1 MERDLTFRVGA
12 LCCVLS
18 LAAMGLFASAAAATS
33 TESPWSLELLDPIIA
48 DQVTEKIGPGVD
60 AHHTKHFTLLH
71 PDHEVWAEHTGKLL
85 EQAHDEFY
93 RAFGAAGFKL
103 KPVDKPLVW
112 LCFPDREGFNDYAQ
126 VADRID
132 MSWSQ
137 GYYSARTNIVAVIQ
151 TPAYPKTET
160 DSSAPKTQVVT
171 TVYPN
176 DDASA
181 RATRLESARATHELA
196 HQLAFNSGLQ
206 KRGVMYPLWA
216 SEGLATNFE
225 ADASGNITFGATNAF
240 RRRALVG
247 AWRGERLVPLTEF
260 VTLSRINPGDGRAIS
275 DIYAQC
281 WGLFQFLMAEYPSQT
296 SRYLKLLAEGEAG
309 YRDEWTMRREFV
321 AAFGPIWKVERKWH
335 DYVAD
340 LAEGKE

>member
-1 MERDLTFRVGA
+1 MIV
-12 LCCVLS
+12 
-18 LAAMGLFASAAAATS
+18 AMCLVAPHAIAAATD
-33 TESPWSLELLDPIIA
+33 SPWSLEQLDPIVAEQI
-48 DQVTEKIGPGVD
+48 TRKMGPGVD
-60 AHHTKHFTLLH
+60 AHHTQHFTLLH
-71 PDHEVWAEHTGKLL
+71 PDHEAWAKHTGNLL
-85 EQAHDEFY
+85 EQAHAEFY
-93 RAFGAAGFKL
+93 RAFGAAGFDL
-103 KPVDKPLVW
+103 RPVEKPLVW
-112 LCFPDREGFNDYAQ
+112 LCFPDREGFNEYAQ

-137 GYYSARTNIVAVIQ
+137 GYYSARTNLVAVIQ
-151 TPAYPKTET
+151 TPAYPRSES

-171 TVYPN
+171 TVYSN

-181 RATRLESARATHELA
+181 RASRLESARATHELA

-225 ADASGNITFGATNAF
+225 ADASGKITFGSANAF

-247 AWRGERLVPLTEF
+247 AWRGDRLVPLSEF

-281 WGLFQFLMAEYPSQT
+281 WGLFQFLMDEYPSQT
-296 SRYLKLLAEGEAG
+296 GRYMKLLADAEAG
-309 YRDEWTMRREFV
+309 YRDEWSMRREFV
-321 AAFGPIWKVERKWH
+321 AAFGPIWKVERKWN
-335 DYVAD
+335 DYVQRLAD
-340 LAEGKE
+340 GKE